1 MVTRMWRDGLTTIS
15 GEHLSRWCWC
25 SKIGIEI
32 AQSNV
37 IVIVLLVNGILDA
50 KNLFTALMP
59 SQVKRFL
66 PLENNIASA
75 HFLWNQTMF

>member
-1 MVTRMWRDGLTTIS
+1 MVTKMKRDGFTTIN

-25 SKIGIEI
+25 YKIGIELT
-32 AQSNV
+32 QSNV
-37 IVIVLLVNGILDA
+37 IVIVLLVNGILEA

-59 SQVKRFL
+59 SHVNPRFL

-75 HFLWNQTMF
+75 HFL